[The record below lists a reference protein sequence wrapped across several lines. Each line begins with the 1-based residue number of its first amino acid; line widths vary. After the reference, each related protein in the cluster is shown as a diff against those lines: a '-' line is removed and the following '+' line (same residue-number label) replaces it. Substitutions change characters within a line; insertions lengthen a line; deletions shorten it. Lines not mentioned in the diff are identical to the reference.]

1 MLFTMGLLLGIFFI
15 GSVVFEKHIA
25 KFTYG
30 LSKKLRDINGPE
42 NIGVI
47 PSFPT
52 VLLLIVVIVVNYF
65 LVVED
70 FVICLNKELVLQI
83 MSGQVV
89 IAFAYPVV
97 EDFDVGL

>member
-1 MLFTMGLLLGIFFI
+1 MSLLLGSFFI
-15 GSVVFEKHIA
+15 SSVVFEKHIA

-47 PSFPT
+47 PSFAT
-52 VLLLIVVIVVNYF
+52 VLLLIVVIVVNDF
-65 LVVED
+65 LIVED
-70 FVICLNKELVLQI
+70 LVICLDKELVLQI
-83 MSGQVV
+83 MSGQVI

>member
-1 MLFTMGLLLGIFFI
+1 MGLLLVIFFI

-30 LSKKLRDINGPE
+30 LSKKLRDINGPK

-89 IAFAYPVV
+89 ITFAHPVV
-97 EDFDVGL
+97 EDFDIGL